1 MKWELW
7 KDQEGNGQYIIAHPC
22 ADSLRMKLPDNSK
35 VVWSCDANS
44 PYDAQYQYLKYQ
56 GAWFRLLLLR
66 IDRALKPANYKST
79 YKEMGWE

>member
-7 KDQEGNGQYIIAHPC
+7 KDQDGNRQYIIDHPC
-22 ADSLRMKLPDNSK
+22 ADTLRNKLPEKSE
-35 VVWSCDANS
+35 VIWSCEAYS

-66 IDRALKPANYKST
+66 INRVLKPGSYGRT
-79 YKEMGWE
+79 YKDMGWE